1 MSETSQLPVVG
12 KDYWRSA
19 GYQLLERNGGGKL
32 AVTADFLRAYF
43 TRPEV
48 HPVEESCAN
57 ERALF
62 DKLMADPFCKV
73 GEQDIVAIADE
84 DARDNYRIVLRF
96 RDHLAAH
103 ESLEAAYLALFGGGN
118 APALPPVFIDQMVH
132 AILCNVLRKARDP
145 MRLRAAELFFR
156 EQNVSLDDNRVMLAD
171 EEIVEMY
178 AKTGGMG
185 GLGQLLVESNTARQV
200 TLDVIDDENSD
211 IYWDRSDRFDTVI
224 DFRFTQPALDAFAR
238 VMESWVEHMLGI
250 ESRIQPMQS
259 IKDERWSWHIGLDV
273 EASRILNA
281 LYNGDDLGS
290 ADIEQIIGLFRM
302 DIRDR
307 KAVREN
313 MRGKPVYLGL
323 AMTRGGRLR
332 MKPQNLLV
340 NLPLV
345 SLT

>member
-1 MSETSQLPVVG
+1 MSNSTEAHVVG
-12 KDYWRSA
+12 RDFWRSA
-19 GYQLLERNGGGKL
+19 GYQLLEHSDGGKL
-32 AVTADFLRAYF
+32 SVTAEFLRAYF

-48 HPVEESCAN
+48 HPVEESCA
-57 ERALF
+57 EEHALF
-62 DKLMADPFCKV
+62 DRLMANPFGSV
-73 GEQDIVAIADE
+73 SEQDIIAIADE

-103 ESLEAAYLALFGGGN
+103 DSLEAAYLALFSGGN
-118 APALPPVFIDQMVH
+118 PPALPPVFVDQMVH
-132 AILCNVLRKARDP
+132 AILCNILKGVRDP

-156 EQNVSLDDNRVMLAD
+156 EQNVSLNDSRVMLAD

-178 AKTGGMG
+178 ATTGGMG
-185 GLGQLLVESNTARQV
+185 GLGQLLVESNTTKQV
-200 TLDVIDDENSD
+200 TLDVIDDENSQ
-211 IYWDRSDRFDTVI
+211 IYWGRSDRFDTVI

-238 VMESWVEHMLGI
+238 VLEAWVQHFLGI

-259 IKDERWSWHIGLDV
+259 IKDERWSWHVGLDA
-273 EASRILNA
+273 EATRILNA
-281 LYNGDDLGS
+281 LYNGDDLGMT
-290 ADIEQIIGLFRM
+290 DMEHIIGLFRM